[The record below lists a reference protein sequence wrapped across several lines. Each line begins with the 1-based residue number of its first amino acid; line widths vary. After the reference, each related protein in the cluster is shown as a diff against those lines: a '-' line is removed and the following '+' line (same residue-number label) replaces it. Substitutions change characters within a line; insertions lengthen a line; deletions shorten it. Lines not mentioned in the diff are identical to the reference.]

1 MPRRATWKEVLGE
14 RDAAITAIPANGDCF
29 YLCLEMAMR
38 TERKGAVAGDK
49 EAVRAA
55 VQAMR
60 QRVAAAVDGDTLDA
74 YRAAAAAGMSEW
86 EWIDDVEHVDD
97 LKTRLLVCGLDAGNR
112 KCVWADEVAISVM
125 CKTMGL
131 TILVVDSAASDS
143 AGTPTCVTWPPAV
156 DGASLSKHFILLHHT
171 RSGNHYNLIRIAEK
185 AVFRLQEL
193 SVNIVSK
200 FGLSTQAAASE
211 QEHTQADDPAP
222 ERLPATQA
230 EHVSEN
236 AREYVPARQVVQ
248 ELAPA
253 LEREPASHV
262 TQAVASC
269 LEHLPTLHTEHVS
282 TDEAPVAT
290 ECVPAVQLLVHAVTP
305 GSVENFPAAQ
315 STQTTTDEAPWTV
328 GGGRDSRLGSQPRRS
343 RVARFAVEDKKKGV
357 VVPKALK
364 ALEKILA
371 ARAAALEATRSAEAA
386 RFVESGVIFS
396 AALAKVAPP
405 QPPPQPP
412 PRPQPQPQP
421 QPHTYV

>member
-1 MPRRATWKEVLGE
+1 MEQLVDMA
-14 RDAAITAIPANGDCF
+14 PANFPALQLRHELTPASGE
-29 YLCLEMAMR
+29 YLPAS
-38 TERKGAVAGDK
+38 
-49 EAVRAA
+49 
-55 VQAMR
+55 QA
-60 QRVAAAVDGDTLDA
+60 
-74 YRAAAAAGMSEW
+74 
-86 EWIDDVEHVDD
+86 EHVSESA
-97 LKTRLLVCGLDAGNR
+97 LEYVPARQ
-112 KCVWADEVAISVM
+112 
-125 CKTMGL
+125 
-131 TILVVDSAASDS
+131 VV
-143 AGTPTCVTWPPAV
+143 
-156 DGASLSKHFILLHHT
+156 
-171 RSGNHYNLIRIAEK
+171 
-185 AVFRLQEL
+185 QEL
-193 SVNIVSK
+193 APALERVP
-200 FGLSTQAAASE
+200 AS
-211 QEHTQADDPAP
+211 HVTQADDPAP

-230 EHVSEN
+230 EHVSES
-236 AREYVPARQVVQ
+236 ALEYVPARQVVQ

-305 GSVENFPAAQ
+305 VSVENFPAAQ

-412 PRPQPQPQP
+412 PRPQPQP
-421 QPHTYV
+421 